1 MDPILGMIMLW
12 PINWAPSGWAFCFG
26 QLLNI
31 SQNSALYSLLG
42 TQFGGDGITTFAL
55 PDLRGRVIVGAGQG
69 GGLPPHVFGE
79 RGGVETANITLTTAN
94 LPPHNH
100 TLPAAGTPAYD
111 GDGNSPS
118 PNGTVP
124 AKISTKGTY
133 TNLYSS
139 AEPNTTMK
147 GQGAATSGAT
157 GNGAPIA
164 VNNMQPYQVLN
175 YIIATQGLYPVRD

>member
-31 SQNSALYSLLG
+31 SQNSALFSLLG
-42 TQFGGDGITTFAL
+42 TQFGGDGITTFSL

-69 GGLPPHVFGE
+69 NGLSPRVFGE
-79 RGGVETANITLTTAN
+79 RGGGETSNVNLTTTN
-94 LPPHNH
+94 LPSH
-100 TLPAAGTPAYD
+100 THSLSAAGALAYD
-111 GDGNSPS
+111 GDANSPT

-124 AKISTKGTY
+124 AKINTKGTY
-133 TNLYSS
+133 TNLYST

-147 GQGAATSGAT
+147 GQGASTSGAT
-157 GNGAPIA
+157 GGGAPIA
-164 VNNMQPYQVLN
+164 VNNMQPYQVIN
-175 YIIATQGLYPVRD
+175 YIIATQGIYPTRD